1 MIIFINKNLR
11 NKFNFLKYFMEK
23 KIEKIAKKH

>member
-11 NKFNFLKYFMEK
+11 NKFNFLKYFTEK
-23 KIEKIAKKH
+23 KIEKIAKKY